1 MPLSTDHAL
10 ITAYLNRYAQVQKV
24 EFAKDKHYQHVLV
37 IPAYREPADFL
48 DTLLPS
54 DAEGLLVI
62 VVLNAPD
69 SASPTELEE
78 TTKFFTN
85 YTLEPLNGE
94 VSIGYINKNKNID
107 VLVIDRVSANPIPTK
122 QGVGLAR
129 KLGNDLALCLIH
141 AGVITKP
148 WIYNTDADVTL
159 PETYFEVEL
168 NGAASLFPFE
178 HIAENFE
185 LQEKVDLYELRLRY
199 YVNRLS
205 YAGSPYAF
213 QSLGSAIAISASAYA
228 KVRGFPRRAAGEDFY
243 LLNKLAKTGP
253 ITRLQS
259 PVITVAGRYSDRV
272 PFGTGPALIQMAGGL
287 KPYLSYHPAIF
298 GLLATFQHA
307 LHHAPGF
314 SESPL
319 HAAPGEILEKI
330 GFSAALPKLNKATN
344 NQTRWRRSLIEWFDG
359 FRTLKFV
366 HEARKSLP
374 DQPLVES
381 VRKILDSCEPPPAL
395 LNRLRN
401 LERQQNL
408 TN

>member
-1 MPLSTDHAL
+1 
-10 ITAYLNRYAQVQKV
+10 
-24 EFAKDKHYQHVLV
+24 
-37 IPAYREPADFL
+37 
-48 DTLLPS
+48 
-54 DAEGLLVI
+54 
-62 VVLNAPD
+62 
-69 SASPTELEE
+69 
-78 TTKFFTN
+78 
-85 YTLEPLNGE
+85 
-94 VSIGYINKNKNID
+94 
-107 VLVIDRVSANPIPTK
+107 
-122 QGVGLAR
+122 
-129 KLGNDLALCLIH
+129 
-141 AGVITKP
+141 
-148 WIYNTDADVTL
+148 L

-168 NGAASLFPFE
+168 YGAASLFPFE
-178 HIAENFE
+178 HIAENLE
-185 LQEKVDLYELRLRY
+185 LQAKVDLYELRLRY

-213 QSLGSAIAISASAYA
+213 QSLGSTIVVSASAYA

-253 ITRLQS
+253 INHLQN

-272 PFGTGPALIQMAGGL
+272 PFGTGPALIQMTGGSE
-287 KPYLSYHPAIF
+287 PYLSYHPAIF
-298 GLLATFQHA
+298 DLLATFQHA
-307 LHHAPGF
+307 LHHAPSF
-314 SESPL
+314 SDSPL
-319 HAAPGEILEKI
+319 DAAPGEILEKI

-366 HEARKSLP
+366 HAARKSLP

-381 VRKILDSCEPPPAL
+381 VRKILDSCEPPPTL